1 MWETILNSC
10 LGVLCAGLF
19 GLISTRLKKM
29 NSRQEGRDKVIMA
42 LAHDDLYRYAQFY
55 IMSNQI
61 TPEEMKNLEHI
72 YDGYHALGGNGTG
85 TELYERCKELP
96 IVEKRTKWN
105 PYYTEKEGK

>member
-42 LAHDDLYRYAQFY
+42 LAHDDLYRHSQFY
-55 IMSNQI
+55 R
-61 TPEEMKNLEHI
+61 
-72 YDGYHALGGNGTG
+72 NGTG
-85 TELYERCKELP
+85 TELYERCKDLP

-105 PYYTEKEGK
+105 PYYVSKEE